1 MTERE
6 NHRMASYD
14 LKKRPKDGRNP
25 GAGVG
30 HGAGGGWPVWNRFA
44 AIFAAALAFVAALLV
59 GLVGQSVA
67 KPASISR
74 TAASEKKTVRISLI
88 AGGDVM
94 FGRLKGKQLQHFG
107 YNRPF
112 RFVKSLF
119 RGHDIVTMNLETPI
133 TSKVHYRRRKSSLV
147 FRAKPVAAKI
157 LKQAGF
163 NLVVTANNH
172 CHDQKDIGINETI
185 SYLQKQGL
193 PWAGTGRTKS
203 EAWKPYIYEKHGVKL
218 GVLALTRLNNYT
230 FPRQNSYYAH
240 LTRQRVRK
248 DLPPKVR
255 ALSKKV
261 DFTVVILHWGVEYK
275 HMTIARERKLIRLI
289 EKAGCDLF
297 IGHHPHVLRGIQRY
311 GNLVA
316 FYSLGNFLFDGA
328 RGVRAE
334 AGLARAV
341 FEKKGSQARL
351 AKAEFIPLVL
361 NGPGRVP
368 RPAKGWRARSINKKM
383 RRYSRTFRKT
393 TSFRPVGNR
402 LQVVLP

>member
-1 MTERE
+1 MTPHDPD
-6 NHRMASYD
+6 NHQRDYST
-14 LKKRPKDGRNP
+14 P
-25 GAGVG
+25 GTGHRHGVG
-30 HGAGGGWPVWNRFA
+30 LWETFWFRSGVVFSVSLGFLV
-44 AIFAAALAFVAALLV
+44 ALF
-59 GLVGQSVA
+59 VGQIGESGA
-67 KPASISR
+67 KPAS
-74 TAASEKKTVRISLI
+74 ASGADGSAEQTVRISLI

-94 FGRLKGKQLQHFG
+94 FGRLKEKRLQPFG
-107 YNRPF
+107 YNKPF

-119 RGHDIVTMNLETPI
+119 SGHDIVTMNLETPI

-157 LKQAGF
+157 IKNAGF

-193 PWAGTGRTKS
+193 PWAGTGRSKS
-203 EAWKPYIYEKHGVKL
+203 EAWKPYIFEKHGVKV

-275 HMTIARERKLIRLI
+275 HMTIARERRLIRLI

-341 FEKKGSQARL
+341 FEKKGSKARL

-368 RPAKGWRARSINKKM
+368 RPAKGWRARRINKKV

-393 TSFRPVGNR
+393 TSFRSVGNR
-402 LQVVLP
+402 LQVDLP